1 MLASWIGFGE
11 FMKFNTQDPDIETIY
26 RRIVDSDYDLQPD
39 FQRGEVWTLKK
50 QQRLIDTVLRGWHIP
65 PVHLVARPEGTS
77 DVLDGQQRLTA
88 IRDFMDGAFAI
99 DGYIEPENKVL
110 LPLNGLRYH
119 QLPPSIKRNFRKF
132 TIRIFELTDYDPDEP
147 HELFFRLNQPTNLT
161 EAEKRNAFIGGP
173 RNQIKNL
180 VKAFSETGLNK
191 ERVGFSNARMAYDD
205 LLGRLLLTMENR
217 SLNEKITAGRITA
230 RYRQAAEFPPDIV
243 QDASNSVRFFLSS
256 PMLDSSTMQIRPNK
270 ATIHTWLCLI
280 SRFGVTGGSQIEI
293 QRFYDGVEWIEHNR
307 WEPSVIEDNSLAA
320 ALRIF
325 HDRSTA
331 RVADVSSVVLR
342 DLCAAILLTRG
353 GFWEPSAFITNI
365 VDGALFT
372 LDLRSA
378 SDRELYQYAHSVGW
392 GDRWSV

>member
-1 MLASWIGFGE
+1 
-11 FMKFNTQDPDIETIY
+11 MKFNTQDPDIETIY
-26 RRIVDSDYDLQPD
+26 RRILDEDYDLQPD

-88 IRDFMDGAFAI
+88 IRDFMDGAFAV
-99 DGYIEPENKVL
+99 DGLIEPEKKEL
-110 LPLNGLRYH
+110 LELNGLRYS
-119 QLPPSIKRNFRKF
+119 QLPASIKRNFRKF
-132 TIRIFELTDYDPDEP
+132 TIRIFELTDYDPAEP

-173 RNQIKNL
+173 RNQIKSL
-180 VKAFSETGLNK
+180 VRDLSENGLSA

-205 LLGRLLLTMENR
+205 LVGRFLLTLESQ

-230 RYRQAAEFPPDIV
+230 RYRLPVEF
-243 QDASNSVRFFLSS
+243 NSVLINDAVSAFEIFL
-256 PMLDSSTMQIRPNK
+256 LDPVAEAESRPIRPNK

-280 SRFGVTGGSQIEI
+280 SRARISGLESEAV
-293 QRFYDGVEWIEHNR
+293 QRFRKGLEWIEANR
-307 WEPSVIEDNSLAA
+307 WDPTVVEDERISA

-342 DLCAAILLTRG
+342 DLCAVIILAYWGYWIPDDSIRG
-353 GFWEPSAFITNI
+353 LI
-365 VDGALFT
+365 DGALTILEQRT
-372 LDLRSA
+372 L
-378 SDRELYQYAHSVGW
+378 SDKELYQFAHTIGW
-392 GDRWSV
+392 GDKWSL

>member
-1 MLASWIGFGE
+1 
-11 FMKFNTQDPDIETIY
+11 MKFNTQDPDIETIY
-26 RRIVDSDYDLQPD
+26 RRISDADYDLQPD

-88 IRDFMDGAFAI
+88 IRDFMDGAFSV
-99 DGYIEPENKVL
+99 DGFIEPEKEEL
-110 LPLNGLRYH
+110 LSLNGLRFQ

-173 RNQIKNL
+173 RNQIKSL
-180 VKAFSETGLNK
+180 VTSFSKAGLSK
-191 ERVGFSNARMAYDD
+191 ERIGFSNARMAYDD
-205 LLGRLLLTMENR
+205 LLGRLMLTMENR
-217 SLNEKITAGRITA
+217 SLTEKITAGRITA
-230 RYRQAAEFPPDIV
+230 RYRQADEFPNDIV
-243 QDASNSVRFFLSS
+243 DDATNAVRFILAS
-256 PMLDSSTMQIRPNK
+256 PMLDSDVAQIRPNK
-270 ATIHTWLCLI
+270 ATIHTWLCLV
-280 SRFGVTGGSQIEI
+280 SRSGVYKAPQKEMN
-293 QRFYDGVEWIEHNR
+293 RFYAGVEWIERNR
-307 WEPSVIEDNSLAA
+307 WEPSIVEDAKLAT

-342 DLCAAILLTRG
+342 DLCGAILLTCG
-353 GFWEPSAFITNI
+353 GFWEPTLRTSKI
-365 VDGALFT
+365 VDEALFA
-372 LDLRSA
+372 LDLRAA

-392 GDRWSV
+392 GESWSV